1 MKAMSTTA
9 TSWRVK
15 DRVLAL
21 DRPLI
26 MGILNV
32 TPDSF
37 SDGGRFFSVE
47 DAVAHARRM
56 VTEGA
61 DIVDVG
67 GESTRPQGAVPVD
80 AEEEKRRIIPVITE
94 LAGTLPDVLISIDTV
109 KGSVASAAL
118 AAGAH
123 IVNDVSAFRLD
134 PRMGEICAD
143 ASAGVVLMHSRGSVS
158 EMGTYAHARYDD
170 VVREVL
176 SELHERV
183 TAARDLGVAPEA
195 IALDPGIGFAKRAEH
210 SLAMLAAIP
219 ELVERGHPVVVGVS
233 RKRFVGEVAGVKGTE
248 ERLYGTI
255 GANVA
260 ALERGA
266 RIFRVHDV
274 APHRQ
279 ALDVAWA
286 VARTDADSGARL

>member
-1 MKAMSTTA
+1 MTRVA
-9 TSWRVK
+9 WRI
-15 DRVLAL
+15 RGRTLPL
-21 DRPLI
+21 DRPLV

-37 SDGGRFFSVE
+37 SDGGRFFSAA

-56 VTEGA
+56 VAEGA

-80 AEEEKRRIIPVITE
+80 EEEERRRVLPVIAEITR
-94 LAGTLPDVLISIDTV
+94 ALPDVVISVDTV
-109 KGSVASAAL
+109 KSSVAAAAL
-118 AAGAH
+118 EAGAH

-134 PRMGEICAD
+134 PRIGEICAE
-143 ASAGVVLMHSRGSVS
+143 AAAGVVLMHSRGSVS
-158 EMGTYAHARYDD
+158 EMGTYLHATYDD
-170 VVREVL
+170 VAADVF
-176 SELHERV
+176 SELRECV
-183 TAARDLGVAPEA
+183 TMARDAGVAAES
-195 IALDPGIGFAKRAEH
+195 IAVDPGLGFAKRGEH
-210 SLAMLAAIP
+210 SLALLAALP
-219 ELVERGHPVVVGVS
+219 ELAAWGYPVVVGIS
-233 RKRFVGEVAGVKGTE
+233 RKRFVGEIARVKRAA

-260 ALERGA
+260 ALDRGA

-274 APHRQ
+274 ASHRQ

-286 VARTDADSGARL
+286 IAQRDAASEARA